1 MALQPDLE
9 VTMRKCCARQQA
21 HVWPRA
27 EICCF
32 CRSFS
37 LFILV
42 DLAHPQ
48 IPSSS
53 LALDDGDNELAVPGA
68 GILPA

>member
-1 MALQPDLE
+1 MPASKHMCGRVQKS
-9 VTMRKCCARQQA
+9 VVFAGRFRC
-21 HVWPRA
+21 
-27 EICCF
+27 
-32 CRSFS
+32 SYS
-37 LFILV
+37 LT
-42 DLAHPQ
+42 LAHPQ

>member
-1 MALQPDLE
+1 MCGRVQKSVVFAG
-9 VTMRKCCARQQA
+9 RFRC
-21 HVWPRA
+21 
-27 EICCF
+27 
-32 CRSFS
+32 SYS
-37 LFILV
+37 LT
-42 DLAHPQ
+42 LAHPQ